1 MSTSGIDF
9 TRPDAARIYDVP
21 AGGRD
26 NYAAGRELAG
36 RLPEV

>member
-9 TRPDAARIYDVP
+9 TRPNAARIYDVP